1 MEVVDTPWV
10 PCYHF
15 VVMYAVIETGGK
27 QHRVKPGQVLE
38 VDRLPQARGSEITFG
53 RVLMLVD
60 GDQVTT
66 GTPVVPGVRVAATV
80 MAHPRGRKV
89 LVGKFRPKKR
99 YRRRVGHRQ
108 PLSRVR
114 VDRIDMEGASHGA

>member
-1 MEVVDTPWV
+1 
-10 PCYHF
+10 
-15 VVMYAVIETGGK
+15 MYAVIETGGK
-27 QHRVKPGQVLE
+27 QHRVTAGQVIE
-38 VDRLPQARGSEITFG
+38 VDRLPQAKGSEITLG
-53 RVLMLVD
+53 RVLMVVD
-60 GDQVTT
+60 GEQVTA

-80 MAHPRGRKV
+80 LAHPRGRKV

-114 VDRIDMEGASHGA
+114 VDRIDVEGTSHGA